1 MGYGDIS
8 VQFGVG
14 RRAGTVHGY
23 NQRAALINHCGSY
36 GACVVVK
43 GSNDVAARSDDLIFQ
58 IGGNVTRTDP
68 YGNGYILCITQ
79 RIGYGQGHDIIVVFD
94 SRQIDVCQRFGI
106 YRVDMPGFDN
116 FGAFRKV
123 RTFDFGVHPP

>member
-23 NQRAALINHCGSY
+23 YQRAVLINHCGSY

-43 GSNDVAARSDDLIFQ
+43 GSNDVARRSDDLIFQ

-68 YGNGYILCITQ
+68 YGNGYIFCITQ
-79 RIGYGQGHDIIVVFD
+79 RIGYGQGHDIIVVFYC
-94 SRQIDVCQRFGI
+94 RQIDVCQRFGI